1 MASAWENF
9 TIGGSLGFG
18 SFNGNS
24 AVGGNIGLGY
34 STGNGPAYGGWGGGY
49 MGAPILPYGQAYQS
63 MLGYGNLCTQLPNFG
78 IGQYPSNFG
87 RYPIQQP
94 LLSQLYRPVQMPMPY
109 PINGGI
115 PGGCGM
121 SPCGGGVYTGAI
133 MNPCGM
139 SLCGGGIYTG
149 GAMSPCGMSPCGG
162 GAINAGGIFNGGI
175 SAGGVYGSGN
185 LIASLGMYLQGTSVM
200 PIAAPRCQSCC
211 TQIVQQQ
218 PVLYGSPRAPG
229 LIPRATH

>member
-49 MGAPILPYGQAYQS
+49 MGSPILPYGQAYQS

-78 IGQYPSNFG
+78 IGQYPSNVG

-94 LLSQLYRPVQMPMPY
+94 LLSQLYRPTQYQMPY
-109 PINGGI
+109 PINGGFS
-115 PGGCGM
+115 GGCGM
-121 SPCGGGVYTGAI
+121 SPCGGG
-133 MNPCGM
+133 
-139 SLCGGGIYTG
+139 IYTG
-149 GAMSPCGMSPCGG
+149 GVMGACGMSPCGG
-162 GAINAGGIFNGGI
+162 GAINAGGIYNAGI
-175 SAGGVYGSGN
+175 SGGGVYGSGN
-185 LIASLGMYLQGTSVM
+185 IIASLGMYLQGTSVM

-218 PVLYGSPRAPG
+218 PVLYGSPRTPG